1 MRFAICN
8 ELFAGWDHR
17 RVCEFVA
24 RTGYQGLEIA
34 PFTLA
39 DDPARLPAAARRE
52 VRAIAEDRGLAI
64 TGLHWL
70 LMKPDGLHL
79 TSDDAAVRQRTVD
92 HLRGLVDLCADLGG
106 AVMVLGS
113 PNQRSLP
120 PGTARTAGRQRARDA
135 LLACAPTAR
144 ARGVTICLEALPM
157 SQTNLWN
164 TNAEVRAMVDEVGD
178 PAVAMVLDVKS
189 MCAEAMPVP
198 DNIRACR
205 GRFVYVQANDSNLQ
219 GPGFGDVDFV
229 PILRALREVGYDG
242 WISVEVFDFTPG
254 PEALATKS
262 LDYLRRCLP

>member
-17 RVCEFVA
+17 RVCGFVA
-24 RTGYQGLEIA
+24 DAGYDGLEIA

-52 VRAIAEDRGLAI
+52 VRVIAEDRGLAI

-70 LMKPDGLHL
+70 LMKPAGLHL
-79 TSDDAAVRQRTVD
+79 TGNDPEVRQRTVD

-113 PNQRSLP
+113 PNQRSVP
-120 PGTARTAGRQRARDA
+120 AGTAPATGWQRARDA
-135 LLACAPTAR
+135 LLACTPTAR
-144 ARGVTICLEALPM
+144 ARGVTICLEALPA
-157 SQTNLWN
+157 SLTNLWN

-219 GPGFGDVDFV
+219 GPGFGAVDFV
-229 PILRALREVGYDG
+229 PILRTLREVGYDG

-254 PEALATKS
+254 PEALATQS
-262 LDYLRRCLP
+262 LEYLRRCMP